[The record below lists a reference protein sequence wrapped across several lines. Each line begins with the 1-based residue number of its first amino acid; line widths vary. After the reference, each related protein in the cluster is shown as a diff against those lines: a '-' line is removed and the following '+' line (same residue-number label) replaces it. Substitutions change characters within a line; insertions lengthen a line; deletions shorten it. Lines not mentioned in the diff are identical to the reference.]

1 MTPPQNTDGRN
12 PRSTIAAV
20 VPLRAHR
27 SHNAPATNA
36 ARREP
41 RIHCIDCALRERCL
55 PGGLTGDDVWHF
67 DELFDDQRHLGKGD
81 ALFHAGSPFDC
92 LFVIRVGSVK
102 TNILA
107 EDGREQVAG
116 YQMPGDIVGLDGI
129 ATGTHTCSAYALEGC
144 ELCAVPFERFEHLG
158 QSVPQLRQTL
168 RHLLASEVNRNHC
181 HMLLLGSMRAEERVI
196 SFLLD
201 LAERYRRRGYS
212 PSEFMLRMTREEIGS
227 YLGLKLETVSR
238 VFSRLQ
244 AEGLIEAH
252 GRDIRMLDATRL
264 HDLLGKDSLHPDH

>member
-1 MTPPQNTDGRN
+1 MTPPRKTDGCSVR
-12 PRSTIAAV
+12 PTIAAV
-20 VPLRAHR
+20 VPLRQSRTHETVA
-27 SHNAPATNA
+27 SSF
-36 ARREP
+36 RREP
-41 RIHCIDCALRERCL
+41 RIHCIDCSLRNRCL
-55 PGGLTGDDVWHF
+55 PAGLTGDDVWHF
-67 DELFDDQRHLGKGD
+67 DELFEGQRNLAKGE

-107 EDGREQVAG
+107 EDGREQVAA
-116 YQMPGDIVGLDGI
+116 YQMPGDIAGLDGI
-129 ATGTHTCSAYALEGC
+129 ATGIHTCSAYALEAS
-144 ELCAVPFERFEHLG
+144 ELCAIPFERFDHLS
-158 QSVPQLRQTL
+158 QTAPQLRQTL
-168 RHLLASEVNRNHC
+168 RQLLAAEVNRNHS

-201 LAERYRRRGYS
+201 LAERFRRRGYS

-244 AEGLIEAH
+244 GEGLLEAH
-252 GRDIRMLDATRL
+252 GRDIRLLDAARL
-264 HDLLGKDSLHPDH
+264 HDLLSKDSLHGSS